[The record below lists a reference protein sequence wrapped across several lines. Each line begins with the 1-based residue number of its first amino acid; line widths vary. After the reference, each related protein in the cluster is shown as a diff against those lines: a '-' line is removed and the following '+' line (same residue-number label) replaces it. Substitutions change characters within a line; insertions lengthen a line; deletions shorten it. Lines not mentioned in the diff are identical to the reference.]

1 MTQEQ
6 PNLGDIK
13 RGCDLGYFGRRNGR
27 WIWAACVD
35 CGKERWVPLNPKTKL
50 PQNPRCNICGSKL
63 SFPGLRRER
72 NGNWKGGRHISKG
85 YAFILLQPEDFFY
98 SMANH
103 RGYVREHR
111 LVMAKY
117 LKRCLHSWEIVHH
130 KNGDK
135 TDNRIENLKLLPNRS
150 YHVSDSQLKQKI
162 KRLERR
168 VEEQNRQIQLLKWR
182 IKEIEGELS
191 CQSKI

>member
-1 MTQEQ
+1 
-6 PNLGDIK
+6 
-13 RGCDLGYFGRRNGR
+13 
-27 WIWAACVD
+27 
-35 CGKERWVPLNPKTKL
+35 
-50 PQNPRCNICGSKL
+50 
-63 SFPGLRRER
+63 
-72 NGNWKGGRHISKG
+72 
-85 YAFILLQPEDFFY
+85 
-98 SMANH
+98 
-103 RGYVREHR
+103 
-111 LVMAKY
+111 MAKY